1 MKKGKK
7 FSSRPKT
14 HRDRWARDTD
24 RIDAHRKQIR
34 ATESR
39 RDEGIGETVAYTKRE
54 HRSVV
59 ERHHENSSPKILEPI
74 LPRLVFNTISKTEL
88 IVYKRNVPSP
98 SAAAREKSPS
108 LRMMSKSRSLPAIR
122 AKYRIGAR
130 SEKWAFNRFWNPGP
144 DGVYG
149 LSRCGRLS
157 PSI

>member
-1 MKKGKK
+1 MPITKQNGRTRLSKSRAGIHTRRERKMKKGKK

-74 LPRLVFNTISKTEL
+74 LPRLVF
-88 IVYKRNVPSP
+88 
-98 SAAAREKSPS
+98 
-108 LRMMSKSRSLPAIR
+108 
-122 AKYRIGAR
+122 
-130 SEKWAFNRFWNPGP
+130 
-144 DGVYG
+144 
-149 LSRCGRLS
+149 
-157 PSI
+157 